1 MIASLETASYVYTS
15 TRLAHPNLS
24 SLMLLKKV
32 SGVYMFICC
41 VDVQVTE
48 WPAASCL
55 KIVFNLQN
63 IGLPVVKKNY
73 TGSLFLLGLPA
84 DQRLWIYSSTVL
96 YWGVIEIIPVSL
108 HNVK

>member
-1 MIASLETASYVYTS
+1 METASYVYTS
-15 TRLAHPNLS
+15 TRLAHPSLS
-24 SLMLLKKV
+24 SLMLLKV

-63 IGLPVVKKNY
+63 IGLPVVKKKIIPDHY
-73 TGSLFLLGLPA
+73 FYFVSQLIKACG
-84 DQRLWIYSSTVL
+84 IYSSTVL